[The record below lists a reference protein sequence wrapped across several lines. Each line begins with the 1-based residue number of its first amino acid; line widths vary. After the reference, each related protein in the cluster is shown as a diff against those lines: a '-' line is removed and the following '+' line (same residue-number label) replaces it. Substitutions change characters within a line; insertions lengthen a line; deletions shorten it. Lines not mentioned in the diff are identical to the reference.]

1 MLFQGQNSHPSDL
14 PGRTR
19 EVLAWFK
26 FRLLLLQAWEDG
38 GYPTSWRPTPS
49 PWASDGRTL
58 AGLLGGQGYFIIVG
72 DYVVFRF
79 FTRPAE
85 SSACNRNLMN
95 PRRNPFAPS
104 MLAAPLFPSQRTLD
118 IALGAA
124 TLHILTFI
132 VLLFPLGQPQ
142 LDLGFPMGEIHPYRN
157 ER

>member
-1 MLFQGQNSHPSDL
+1 
-14 PGRTR
+14 
-19 EVLAWFK
+19 
-26 FRLLLLQAWEDG
+26 
-38 GYPTSWRPTPS
+38 
-49 PWASDGRTL
+49 
-58 AGLLGGQGYFIIVG
+58 LLGGQGYFIIVG

-104 MLAAPLFPSQRTLD
+104 IVIEPLFTSQRPLD
-118 IALGAA
+118 IALSAA

-132 VLLFPLGQPQ
+132 VLLFPLGEPQ
-142 LDLGFPMGEIHPYRN
+142 LYLGLAIGEVHACRN